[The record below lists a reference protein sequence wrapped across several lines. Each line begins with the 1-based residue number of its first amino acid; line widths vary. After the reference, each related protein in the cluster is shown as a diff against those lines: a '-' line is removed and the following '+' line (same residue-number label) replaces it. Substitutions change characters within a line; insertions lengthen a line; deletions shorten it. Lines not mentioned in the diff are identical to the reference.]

1 MKDELLPV
9 LRQSY
14 PELFAS
20 PHLREIRCY
29 PGWSDLLNAL
39 CLTLQNHMDD
49 HPDARQL
56 VIVQIKEKWGGLRV
70 YVNGGDVFCKGAIAL
85 AAEVSLTVCELC
97 GQRGSLVGEGW
108 VSVRCA
114 QHLDWSPHASLGDQ

>member
-1 MKDELLPV
+1 MKDEFLPV

-29 PGWSDLLNAL
+29 PGWVGLLNAL
-39 CLTLQNHMDD
+39 CRTLQNYVDD
-49 HPDARQL
+49 YPDARQL

-70 YVNGGDVFCKGAIAL
+70 YVDGGDAFTKGVIAL
-85 AAEVSLTVCELC
+85 ATEVSLTMCEVC
-97 GQRGSLVGEGW
+97 GQRGSLVGDPW

-114 QHLDWSPHASLGDQ
+114 QHLGWSPDAST

>member
-1 MKDELLPV
+1 
-9 LRQSY
+9 
-14 PELFAS
+14 
-20 PHLREIRCY
+20 
-29 PGWSDLLNAL
+29 
-39 CLTLQNHMDD
+39 MDD
-49 HPDARQL
+49 YPDSRQL

-85 AAEVSLTVCELC
+85 AAEVSLTVCEVC
-97 GQRGSLVGEGW
+97 GQRGSLVGDRW